1 MPLTMKSL
9 LKYFLILG
17 TLALFWWMNTATSK
31 VDPFFPCEN
40 SIMYYLSKD
49 SVAEP
54 YYLDLTHDTV
64 LIKVHND
71 TLLDHLS
78 TGVCNVL
85 KDSCKMQG
93 FKILI
98 TDTTSDPA
106 QWNTPYG
113 KQVFFRIC
121 P

>member
-1 MPLTMKSL
+1 MWLNM
-9 LKYFLILG
+9 
-17 TLALFWWMNTATSK
+17 ATK
-31 VDPFFPCEN
+31 RVELFPCEGN
-40 SIMYYLSKD
+40 IMR
-49 SVAEP
+49 
-54 YYLDLTHDTV
+54 YLDKDTLNRNYYRSAAHDT
-64 LIKVHND
+64 IIITTFKD
-71 TLLDHLS
+71 TLLDKIS
-78 TGVCNVL
+78 SDVCAIL

-113 KQVFFRIC
+113 KRVFFRIC